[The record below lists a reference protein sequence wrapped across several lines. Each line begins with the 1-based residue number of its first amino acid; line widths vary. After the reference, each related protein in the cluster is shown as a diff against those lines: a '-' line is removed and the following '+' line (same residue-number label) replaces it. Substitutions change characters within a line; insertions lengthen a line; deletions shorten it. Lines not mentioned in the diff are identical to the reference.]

1 MDARTVDDA
10 ALRLRE
16 LREEEWGDLGLAAV
30 AAGLS
35 LLASQLWPELAVPF
49 FAGAAFL
56 AVRGAGAVVRRV
68 ELLDRLAA
76 DRDAYVITEVRDR
89 ALRDAAPD
97 RRRHYAAYVRVAL
110 LRPPPG
116 GFGPAAAELEAL
128 AAQLEDETLTLDAAC
143 AVACERLVNDP
154 YGSPLLN
161 PDLGLDVLRARVRQI
176 RSGFAPRT

>member
-1 MDARTVDDA
+1 
-10 ALRLRE
+10 
-16 LREEEWGDLGLAAV
+16 
-30 AAGLS
+30 
-35 LLASQLWPELAVPF
+35 VPI

-56 AVRGAGAVVRRV
+56 AVRGAGAVVRRD

-97 RRRHYAAYVRVAL
+97 RRRHYAAHVRAAL

-116 GFGPAAAELEAL
+116 GFGPAAAELQAL
-128 AAQLEDETLTLDAAC
+128 AAELEDETLTLDAAC
-143 AVACERLVNDP
+143 AVACGRLVDDP

-161 PDLGLDVLRARVRQI
+161 PDLGPDALRARVRQI
-176 RSGFAPRT
+176 RSGFAARYVVPSGEIGGVTDVDRHVV